1 LADFQREREA
11 LGIRLRELRKRADL
25 TGVELAERL
34 GWAQSKV
41 SRIEG
46 GKQTASEHD
55 IVSWVEAAEGP
66 ADLVDELLAVLRSI
80 QADYVTWRRDLRTG
94 VGAKQRSFLQLEHR
108 TTSIRGF
115 ETCVMPGLLQT
126 PDYARF
132 RIAEMP
138 SLHNASDDIQA
149 ALAIRMQRQQVIYDL
164 DRQFHFI
171 LTETVL
177 RNLLCP
183 VDVMRGQLDRLLM
196 LSALENVR
204 VGVLPFAT
212 RLPLAPL
219 NGFWLFD
226 DSLVSV
232 ETIGAEIHLRDPE
245 EIALY
250 AEAFNRLQAAASYG
264 AEARDLIMLALGA
277 L

>member
-11 LGIRLRELRKRADL
+11 LGVRLRELRKRTNL

-34 GWAQSKV
+34 DWAQSKV

-46 GKQTASEHD
+46 GKQTASEQD
-55 IVSWVEAAEGP
+55 IVSWIEAVGAP
-66 ADLVDELLAVLRSI
+66 ADLADELLGVLRSI
-80 QADYVTWRRDLRTG
+80 QADYVTWRRDLRIG
-94 VGAKQRSFLQLEHR
+94 VQAKQRSFLLLERR

-126 PDYARF
+126 PDYARH

-138 SLHNASDDIQA
+138 SLHSAPDDVQG

-164 DRQFHFI
+164 DKQFHFI

-183 VDVMRGQLDRLLM
+183 ADAMRGQLDRLLV
-196 LSALENVR
+196 LSALDNMR
-204 VGVLPFAT
+204 VGVLPFAA

-250 AEAFNRLQAAASYG
+250 VEAFNRLQAAASYG
-264 AEARDLIMLALGA
+264 AEARDIITRALEA